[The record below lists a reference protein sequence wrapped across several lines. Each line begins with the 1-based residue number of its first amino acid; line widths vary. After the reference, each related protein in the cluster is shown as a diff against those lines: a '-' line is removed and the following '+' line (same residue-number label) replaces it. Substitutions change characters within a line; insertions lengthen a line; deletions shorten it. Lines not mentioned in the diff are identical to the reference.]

1 MNQCKNVHVNLVLIA
16 KAPRPGYVKTRLHTS
31 FSHRQ
36 ASDIYQQFLSR
47 ARALAETWQQNRPDI
62 RLFLAYDP
70 PYQPELWNNW
80 HAWKRLP
87 QASGNL
93 GDRLRAVMDAISPA
107 PADAVIFI
115 GADAPELSLLHLDWA
130 AENLLANHA
139 VVVPALDGGYVL
151 IGIHS
156 SAQVLLTDIQWG
168 TDKVFSKT
176 QEIARAAG
184 LTLARSLPISDVD
197 TAEDLAGLVT
207 RLLCSSHESDQA
219 MAATLTNITHG

>member
-1 MNQCKNVHVNLVLIA
+1 MSKSENPLITLVLIA
-16 KAPRPGYVKTRLHTS
+16 KAPRPGHVKTRLHTS

-47 ARALAETWQQNRPDI
+47 ARALAERWQQNCPDI

-70 PYQPELWNNW
+70 PDQPEFWNHW

-87 QASGNL
+87 QSSGTL
-93 GDRLRAVMDAISPA
+93 GDRLLAVIDAITLA

-115 GADAPELSLLHLDWA
+115 GADAPELSLQHLDWA

-156 SAQVLLTDIQWG
+156 SSRVLLTNIPWG

-184 LTLARSLPISDVD
+184 LTLAQSLPISDVD
-197 TAEDLAGLVT
+197 TADDLAGLVA
-207 RLLCSSHESDQA
+207 RLLCSSHESDRA
-219 MAATLTNITHG
+219 MALALMSITNG